1 MHLGIS
7 DRIFHRWELSISQE
21 NRSDSYHQLLLILS
35 SEYIKGLVE
44 AMDDC
49 IERQRGKNV
58 RFVVIKYRL
67 RKADAWEGGLGA
79 FIESYAREQSVV
91 SWFWPVLD
99 MGLFVV

>member
-1 MHLGIS
+1 MN
-7 DRIFHRWELSISQE
+7 D
-21 NRSDSYHQLLLILS
+21 Y
-35 SEYIKGLVE
+35 
-44 AMDDC
+44 
-49 IERQRGKNV
+49 IERQRGKIV

-91 SWFWPVLD
+91 FGFWPVLD

>member
-1 MHLGIS
+1 M
-7 DRIFHRWELSISQE
+7 
-21 NRSDSYHQLLLILS
+21 N
-35 SEYIKGLVE
+35 
-44 AMDDC
+44 DC

-91 SWFWPVLD
+91 SGVWPVLD

>member
-1 MHLGIS
+1 MHLGVS

-21 NRSDSYHQLLLILS
+21 NRSVSYHQLLLILS
-35 SEYIKGLVE
+35 SGYIKGLVE
-44 AMDDC
+44 VMDDC
-49 IERQRGKNV
+49 VAQQRGKNA

-79 FIESYAREQSVV
+79 FIESYPREKSVV
-91 SWFWPVLD
+91 SGVWPVLD

>member
-1 MHLGIS
+1 MHLVIFERG
-7 DRIFHRWELSISQE
+7 FHRWELSISHG
-21 NRSDSYHQLLLILS
+21 NWSVSYHQLLLILS

-44 AMDDC
+44 VMDGY
-49 IERQRGKNV
+49 IAQQRGKNA

-79 FIESYAREQSVV
+79 FIESYARDQSVV
-91 SWFWPVLD
+91 SGVWPVLD

>member
-1 MHLGIS
+1 MHLGITAG
-7 DRIFHRWELSISQE
+7 IFHRWELSISQE
-21 NRSDSYHQLLLILS
+21 NRSNSYHQLLLILS

-44 AMDDC
+44 VMDDC
-49 IERQRGKNV
+49 IAQQRGKNA

-79 FIESYAREQSVV
+79 FIESYPREQSVV
-91 SWFWPVLD
+91 SGVWPVLD

>member
-1 MHLGIS
+1 MHLGIFEEE
-7 DRIFHRWELSISQE
+7 FHRWELSISHGIW
-21 NRSDSYHQLLLILS
+21 SISYHQLLLILS

-44 AMDDC
+44 AMDDY
-49 IERQRGKNV
+49 IAQQRGKNA

-99 MGLFVV
+99 MGLFVI

>member
-1 MHLGIS
+1 M
-7 DRIFHRWELSISQE
+7 
-21 NRSDSYHQLLLILS
+21 N
-35 SEYIKGLVE
+35 
-44 AMDDC
+44 DC

-91 SWFWPVLD
+91 FGFWPVLD

>member
-1 MHLGIS
+1 MN
-7 DRIFHRWELSISQE
+7 D
-21 NRSDSYHQLLLILS
+21 Y
-35 SEYIKGLVE
+35 
-44 AMDDC
+44 

-79 FIESYAREQSVV
+79 FIESYAREQNVV
-91 SWFWPVLD
+91 FGFWPVLD

>member
-1 MHLGIS
+1 M
-7 DRIFHRWELSISQE
+7 
-21 NRSDSYHQLLLILS
+21 
-35 SEYIKGLVE
+35 KGLVE
-44 AMDDC
+44 VMDDC
-49 IERQRGKNV
+49 VAQQRGKNV

-91 SWFWPVLD
+91 SGVWPVLD